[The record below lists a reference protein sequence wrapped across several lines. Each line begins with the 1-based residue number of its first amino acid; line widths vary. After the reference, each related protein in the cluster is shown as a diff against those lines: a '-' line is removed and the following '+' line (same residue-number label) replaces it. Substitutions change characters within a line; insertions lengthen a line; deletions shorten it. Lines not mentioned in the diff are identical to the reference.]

1 MILVFGNELLDD
13 SGEPLPG
20 MLRRQEHIFFA
31 LCFGKNSSSAEHG
44 EGGQCGFFMV
54 FSLKLIEG
62 VGLNGG

>member
-1 MILVFGNELLDD
+1 MLVFGNELLDD

-20 MLRRQEHIFFA
+20 MLHRREHNFFA
-31 LCFGKNSSSAEHG
+31 LRFGKKSSSAEHG

-54 FSLKLIEG
+54 FSLKLIED

>member
-1 MILVFGNELLDD
+1 LISVFGSELLED
-13 SGEPLPG
+13 SDEPLPG
-20 MLRRQEHIFFA
+20 ILRRQEHHFFA
-31 LCFGKNSSSAEHG
+31 LRFGKNSSNAEHG

>member
-1 MILVFGNELLDD
+1 MVPVNLNPECCADR
-13 SGEPLPG
+13 STT
-20 MLRRQEHIFFA
+20 FFA
-31 LCFGKNSSSAEHG
+31 LRFGKKSSSAEHG